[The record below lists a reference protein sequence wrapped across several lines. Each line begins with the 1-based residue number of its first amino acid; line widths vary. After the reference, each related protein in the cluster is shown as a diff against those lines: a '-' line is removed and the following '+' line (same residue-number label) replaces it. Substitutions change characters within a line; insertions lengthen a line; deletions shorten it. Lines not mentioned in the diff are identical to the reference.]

1 MVETSPCGSVRSRR
15 LLLLALVLT
24 AALGPGPAAAGI
36 RGYSDPQAFLQ
47 ALNGRAGFVHTFSE
61 LYYGFTAPD
70 YTVSDGP
77 YSSTYSAPDGGLY
90 GLSRPTGFTDG
101 LSTAVTGDAL
111 VISTEGGI
119 EAAGGRFFLS
129 DAFGNLVPLSTGER
143 LTAMAENGVDSPAAL
158 TGIANDPQAFFGWIS
173 STPLQRLTIRGGGT
187 NPNRWVST
195 SLMIYGGPVTVPGP
209 LPLAGALAAFGWG
222 RRLRGRISQARR

>member
-1 MVETSPCGSVRSRR
+1 MAHWRHIRTSRR
-15 LLLLALVLT
+15 KEKACASS
-24 AALGPGPAAAGI
+24 AAPPSIQAGGPGW
-36 RGYSDPQAFLQ
+36 
-47 ALNGRAGFVHTFSE
+47 
-61 LYYGFTAPD
+61 
-70 YTVSDGP
+70 
-77 YSSTYSAPDGGLY
+77 
-90 GLSRPTGFTDG
+90 SRCSH
-101 LSTAVTGDAL
+101 L
-111 VISTEGGI
+111 
-119 EAAGGRFFLS
+119 
-129 DAFGNLVPLSTGER
+129 
-143 LTAMAENGVDSPAAL
+143 PAAL